1 VIFSQPLPLVAS
13 RVSQHDFVLDAPAQ
27 EPSAGLPLG
36 NGDLSASLYGGPGL
50 LALSVRKGDVPVGE
64 IALHISGHDSGPH
77 PPPVPLPLPSVRERE
92 GATRA
97 LSTGMGEGEGLPR
110 FPVLLRLYDATAR
123 VVFPDGIEVEAFV
136 AATRSLIVLRVR
148 SQRAAPLP
156 AALELCPKYE
166 VRMTNDEVRN
176 ANDEG
181 SIRHSTFDIRHSTFD
196 CDGPFRYLQQD
207 LSASLSAVLCGL
219 VYGAR
224 SHAAVREDALLTTF
238 DAPPSG
244 ECLILAGVATSQDGP
259 DPTRSARAEVERALP
274 HGYLLLQREHAVW
287 WERFWAKHET
297 EGSQD
302 TNYRDIYRSKVASP
316 EP

>member
-1 VIFSQPLPLVAS
+1 
-13 RVSQHDFVLDAPAQ
+13 
-27 EPSAGLPLG
+27 
-36 NGDLSASLYGGPGL
+36 
-50 LALSVRKGDVPVGE
+50 
-64 IALHISGHDSGPH
+64 
-77 PPPVPLPLPSVRERE
+77 
-92 GATRA
+92 
-97 LSTGMGEGEGLPR
+97 MGEGEGLPR

-123 VVFPDGIEVEAFV
+123 VVFPDGIEIEAFV
-136 AATRSLIVLRVR
+136 AATRGLIVLRVR

-156 AALELCPKYE
+156 AAIVFCPGCESGTQELRKTVPDFLSS
-166 VRMTNDEVRN
+166 RFDL
-176 ANDEG
+176 
-181 SIRHSTFDIRHSTFD
+181 RHSTFQVR
-196 CDGPFRYLQQD
+196 CDGPFRYLQRD

-224 SHAAVREDALLTTF
+224 SHAAVREDALRTTF

-287 WERFWAKHET
+287 WERFWAKHEA

-302 TNYRDIYRSKVASP
+302 TSYRDIYRSKVASP